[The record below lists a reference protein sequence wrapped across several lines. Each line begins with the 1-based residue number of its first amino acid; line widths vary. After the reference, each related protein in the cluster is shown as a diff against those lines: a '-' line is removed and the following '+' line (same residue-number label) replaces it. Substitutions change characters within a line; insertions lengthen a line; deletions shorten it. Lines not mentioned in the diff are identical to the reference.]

1 MKPVSSSQPQSA
13 PGKRRSVPRPSGY
26 CGTLFAALV
35 LSVLPFC
42 YLVFLAAACWGL
54 VYASDLTIKDGGMGA
69 VPLWMTV
76 ARASGLAIGWIVW
89 ASMFKP
95 ILMRP
100 PRPPAFFEL
109 KKQSQPECFATLASL
124 CTAVGGK
131 MPARVLVDG
140 GMSARQALAGFLGAW
155 LSQKTVLTVGLPL
168 AASCSAKELAGELAN
183 ALGRYPKGFLG
194 RLLLFVSGMN
204 RRLQWVAT
212 QRDAWSD
219 ALAAHQGREKKKK
232 NSVLKRLL
240 SGFLWITLRPVAIIA
255 WVARIVSRPALRAA
269 VFNGDRCEAA
279 QVGTEAFLQSL
290 RNRVHLMEAWER
302 GEKKLQEGVLTNRL
316 PDNFPQMVARLAS
329 GAKAAE
335 KAIEA
340 WNRGTPESP
349 GADERAA
356 RAQKK
361 PCEGRLDIKGNGSIF
376 FADFQDIGR
385 LLSQAHY
392 QNDLGFDIRQ
402 FRLTSGDETRTQ
414 DRQND
419 ERLLPVK
426 RYFRGLCHSE
436 RALCTMHEAA
446 KASGAAAA
454 AAPPEIEPSP
464 APPARDNTEAFIGV
478 IDQGREWLEANG
490 NQMRALVS
498 EWHMAW
504 QRMRDLEMA
513 NTFALA
519 DLPMDSHQ
527 YGVAAHRADLYR
539 EEIERQRFALEHSDE
554 ALSIYEARLEARFAA
569 ALGLLWETDPAKLPD
584 ALREQRALVPG
595 WVALYQTLAERLP
608 LIRRIMTHFG
618 AYGSLGAKFSHGS
631 TSQPYMEAVG
641 HLVPPILC
649 AAQQVLHGLD
659 KEPPPPG
666 RQFPSLAHALLH
678 NVPANAISL
687 LALSWNGPHASGMK
701 IEHAVA
707 AGELVEPLLDRFL
720 ELHHQ
725 ASAILATA
733 AEACEDA
740 LVDEPRR
747 ARQRSEQVR
756 HTQLAFASVP
766 VAPAAAPALV

>member
-1 MKPVSSSQPQSA
+1 MKSELSPQLQST
-13 PGKRRSVPRPSGY
+13 PGKQLKPPRPSGY
-26 CGTLFAALV
+26 FSTFIAAVV
-35 LSVLPFC
+35 LSILPFC

-54 VYASDLTIKDGGMGA
+54 VYTTDFTIKDGGMGA
-69 VPLWMTV
+69 VPLWMTA
-76 ARASGLAIGWIVW
+76 ARVTGLTIGWLAW

-95 ILMRP
+95 ILMRQ
-100 PRPPAFFEL
+100 PRPPASFEL
-109 KKQSQPECFATLASL
+109 KQQSQPECFATLASL

-131 MPARVLVDG
+131 MPSKVLVDG
-140 GMSARQALAGFLGAW
+140 GVTARQSLAGLLGAW
-155 LSQKTVLTVGLPL
+155 LGQQTVLTIGLPL
-168 AASCSAKELAGELAN
+168 AASCTAKDLAGEMAN
-183 ALGRYPKGFLG
+183 ALGRHPKGLLG

-204 RRLQWVAT
+204 RRLQWVAN
-212 QRDAWSD
+212 QRDAWRD

-232 NSVLKRLL
+232 KSVLKRLL
-240 SGFLWITLRPVAIIA
+240 SGFLWLTQRPVAIMA

-269 VFNGDRCEAA
+269 VFNGDTSEASLI
-279 QVGTEAFLQSL
+279 GTEAFVQSL
-290 RNRVHLMEAWER
+290 QRRVHLMEAWER

-329 GAKAAE
+329 GAKAPD
-335 KAIEA
+335 KAVAA
-340 WNRGTPESP
+340 WNTGTAESP

-356 RAQKK
+356 RARKN
-361 PCEGRLDIKGNGSIF
+361 PFEGRYDIKGNGSIF

-402 FRLTSGDETRTQ
+402 FRLISGDETRTQ
-414 DRQND
+414 DRRDD
-419 ERLLPVK
+419 ERLKPVK

-436 RALCTMHEAA
+436 RALCSMHDPE
-446 KASGAAAA
+446 KNGAP
-454 AAPPEIEPSP
+454 AAPGEIQPSSP
-464 APPARDNTEAFIGV
+464 APPAKDNTGAFIGV
-478 IDQGREWLEANG
+478 IDQSREWMEANG
-490 NQMRALVS
+490 NQMRALVG

-513 NTFALA
+513 HAFALA

-584 ALREQRALVPG
+584 TLQEIRSRVPD
-595 WVALYQTLAERLP
+595 WVAIYQTLAERLP

-618 AYGSLGAKFSHGS
+618 AYGSLGTKFSHGA
-631 TSQPYMEAVG
+631 TSQPYLEAVG
-641 HLVPPILC
+641 HLVPPILS
-649 AAQQVLHGLD
+649 AAQQVLRGFE

-666 RQFPSLAHALLH
+666 QNHPSLAHALLH
-678 NVPANAISL
+678 DVPASALSL
-687 LALSWNGPHASGMK
+687 LALSWDGAHASGMK
-701 IEHAVA
+701 IEHAAA

-720 ELHHQ
+720 DLHHQ
-725 ASAILATA
+725 ASAILAAA

-747 ARQRSEQVR
+747 SQQRSQQIR

-766 VAPAAAPALV
+766 VAPAATPAMV